1 MVKMVSSREQQ
12 SNKVESYVLE
22 NFMNTQPPC
31 SYNCRLTN
39 SKTNVDTETALIRGK
54 ESEPVDNTPTPV
66 ATNKVA
72 PHYAQSYE
80 PEFGEQTRIS
90 KSCYFERTLDR
101 FDPVDFQNNTYD
113 NQTLLGAPSRWI
125 AKYA

>member
-1 MVKMVSSREQQ
+1 MVYSREQQ

-22 NFMNTQPPC
+22 NFMNMQTPC
-31 SYNCRLTN
+31 TYNCRLTN

-54 ESEPVDNTPTPV
+54 ESEPVDNTPTTVV
-66 ATNKVA
+66 AKEVA
-72 PHYAQSYE
+72 PSHHAQSYE
-80 PEFGEQTRIS
+80 PEFGEQTRMS

-101 FDPVDFQNNTYD
+101 FDPVDFQNNSYD
-113 NQTLLGAPSRWI
+113 NQTLFGAPSRWI